1 MSKWLSVLSLA
12 LTLALAQSCL
22 APTEVWSTLTG
33 ACCYSDG
40 SCADGLTRTEC
51 EAQGG
56 TYMGDETACFS
67 VECPPPLPRGAC
79 CYPDGSCADDLT
91 EADCSGQG
99 GTYMGDEIT
108 CAGVECVAQP
118 RGACCYPDG
127 SCADDLTQAECG
139 AQGGTYMGDE
149 TTCAQVECGNDVK
162 DETSGREKPS
172 KFSLLQ
178 NHPNPFN
185 QTTKIEFSM
194 ANSGFVSLSI
204 YDLLGRKVRT
214 LASEHLASG
223 YKSVLWDG
231 KNDSGE
237 DVASGIYFCRIKVED
252 PANGGVG
259 DFSQIKKL
267 VLLK

>member
-1 MSKWLSVLSLA
+1 MSKWLSVWSLA
-12 LTLALAQSCL
+12 VTLTLAQSGL

-33 ACCYSDG
+33 ACCYPDV

-56 TYMGDETACFS
+56 TYMGDETACIS
-67 VECPPPLPRGAC
+67 VECVPEPQGAC
-79 CYPDGSCADDLT
+79 CYPDGSC
-91 EADCSGQG
+91 G
-99 GTYMGDEIT
+99 
-108 CAGVECVAQP
+108 
-118 RGACCYPDG
+118 
-127 SCADDLTQAECG
+127 DDLTQAECG

-149 TTCAQVECGNDVK
+149 ITCAQVECGSDVK
-162 DETSGREKPS
+162 DEGWSRDKPS
-172 KFSLLQ
+172 EFTLFQ

-185 QTTKIEFSM
+185 QTTKIEFSL

-204 YDLLGRKVRT
+204 YDPLGRKVRT
-214 LASEHLASG
+214 LASERLASG

-237 DVASGIYFCRIKVED
+237 DVASGIYFYRIKVED
-252 PANGGVG
+252 PADGGVG